1 VTAWGWSRAYP
12 IQQEMVM
19 ARKPEVEMR
28 DSAEPL
34 QNRIASGD
42 VHQQSDED
50 CVRVRPAKIF
60 EWHGALT
67 RLGLEGSEIEVSRLD
82 AAELRANGLI
92 LVDGDQEA
100 AMLTDP
106 KATQV
111 PPRIAV
117 VERRDGRVDPP
128 DDKEAGRR
136 LKLGL

>member
-1 VTAWGWSRAYP
+1 
-12 IQQEMVM
+12 M
-19 ARKPEVEMR
+19 ARKQEVGMT
-28 DSAEPL
+28 DSAEPP
-34 QNRIASGD
+34 QNRIASGEF
-42 VHQQSDED
+42 HQQGDED
-50 CVRVRPAKIF
+50 RVRVRPAKIF

-67 RLGLEGSEIEVSRLD
+67 RPGLESNEIEVSRLD
-82 AAELRANGLI
+82 AAELRANGLV

-100 AMLTDP
+100 VTLLDP
-106 KATQV
+106 MATQV